1 MTIASKKIYIS
12 FIVFFISFNL
22 SSSEEENITAP
33 GQIWELVAKSN
44 KLEHHN
50 SKILF
55 YFSRDAFHTYLG
67 RRGGKVSVVDT
78 RNIQRLNKG
87 NKIKIIKAIHN
98 GNELVPIK
106 SELKVF
112 IKTNT
117 KNFSVTA
124 GDKNLEVKKNEKNNY
139 EFTILK
145 ELKKYKIS
153 FI

>member
-1 MTIASKKIYIS
+1 MTNAARKIYIS

-98 GNELVPIK
+98 GNV
-106 SELKVF
+106 
-112 IKTNT
+112 
-117 KNFSVTA
+117 
-124 GDKNLEVKKNEKNNY
+124 LEVQLLDGLERNRNFFVITNDLFIDYVEVTTTKK
-139 EFTILK
+139 I
-145 ELKKYKIS
+145 
-153 FI
+153 

>member
-1 MTIASKKIYIS
+1 MTNASKKIYIS
-12 FIVFFISFNL
+12 FIIFFISSNL
-22 SSSEEENITAP
+22 SSSEEESVTAP

-87 NKIKIIKAIHN
+87 NKIKIIKAKHN
-98 GNELVPIK
+98 GNVLEVQLLDGLERNRNFFVI
-106 SELKVF
+106 
-112 IKTNT
+112 TNFNYFG
-117 KNFSVTA
+117 KLYN
-124 GDKNLEVKKNEKNNY
+124 GDKHFLNNNIVSV
-139 EFTILK
+139 FFNFK
-145 ELKKYKIS
+145 
-153 FI
+153 

>member
-1 MTIASKKIYIS
+1 MTNASKKFYIS

-87 NKIKIIKAIHN
+87 NKIKIIKAKHN
-98 GNELVPIK
+98 GNV
-106 SELKVF
+106 
-112 IKTNT
+112 
-117 KNFSVTA
+117 
-124 GDKNLEVKKNEKNNY
+124 LEVQLLDGLERLSL
-139 EFTILK
+139 IH
-145 ELKKYKIS
+145 I
-153 FI
+153 

>member
-1 MTIASKKIYIS
+1 MTSAAKKIYIS
-12 FIVFFISFNL
+12 FFVFFISSNL

-55 YFSRDAFHTYLG
+55 YFSRDAFHAYLG

-87 NKIKIIKAIHN
+87 NKIKIINAKHN
-98 GNELVPIK
+98 GNV
-106 SELKVF
+106 
-112 IKTNT
+112 
-117 KNFSVTA
+117 
-124 GDKNLEVKKNEKNNY
+124 LEVQLLDGLERNRNFFVITNDLFVDYVEV
-139 EFTILK
+139 TTT
-145 ELKKYKIS
+145 KKYNLAAI
-153 FI
+153 